1 MSIEL
6 MAILVIVI
14 VAVVFVAGRAAFWII
29 QPYEQGIYI
38 RLGNFQHTLDPGV
51 NIVPPFI
58 SQVIKL
64 DLRTQVLDVP
74 RQEVITKDNSP
85 TNVDAI
91 IYIKVVD
98 VSKAYF
104 EVTNYKAA
112 TINLAQT
119 TLRSVIGDMELD
131 EILYNRERINTHLRQ
146 VLDEATDAW
155 GVRVESVEI
164 REVDPVGTV
173 KDAMEEQT
181 AAERERR
188 AAILRADGQ
197 KRSAILEAEGNRRS
211 KILNAEGN
219 RQSKILNAEGTRMAK
234 ILEAQ
239 GEGQRLRVLSLG
251 ANTLDEKAMTYL
263 SLNTLQH
270 MADGQATKILF
281 PFEVSKL
288 MEGASNYLGAS
299 REVPSRE
306 PIDIED
312 LEDIIGKADQ
322 ILGEIPGRSEMKQK
336 IDQIEKT
343 VKKEEE
349 KGREEIREEAEKDAR
364 EVLEEVSEDVE
375 GWEEDIVGVGGK
387 EKEPEEEEEEE

>member
-1 MSIEL
+1 MIPL
-6 MAILVIVI
+6 QITATTAGYIILLLIIIVI
-14 VAVVFVAGRAAFWII
+14 FIVAAARTAFWII
-29 QPYEQGIYI
+29 QPYQQGIWI
-38 RLGNFQHTLDPGV
+38 MLGNYRGVLEPGV
-51 NIVPPFI
+51 NIVYPVV
-58 SQVIKL
+58 SKVKKL

-98 VSKAYF
+98 VEKAFF

-131 EILYNRERINTHLRQ
+131 EILYNRERINAHLRE

-173 KDAMEEQT
+173 KKAMEEQT

-197 KRSAILEAEGNRRS
+197 KRSAILEAEGNRQA
-211 KILNAEGN
+211 KILNAEGM
-219 RQSKILNAEGTRMAK
+219 RQSRILNAEGTRMAE
-234 ILEAQ
+234 ILKAQ
-239 GEGQRLRVLSLG
+239 GQGQRLRILSLG

-263 SLNTLQH
+263 SLDTLQK
-270 MADGQATKILF
+270 MADGEATKILF
-281 PFEVSKL
+281 PFEVTRL
-288 MEGASNYLGAS
+288 MEGASEYLGAS
-299 REVPSRE
+299 RQVPSRE
-306 PIDIED
+306 PVEINK
-312 LEDIIGKADQ
+312 LEDIIGKAED
-322 ILGEIPGRSEMKQK
+322 ILGEIPGRSEMREE
-336 IDQIEKT
+336 IEKIEKK
-343 VKKEEE
+343 VKSEGGKDR
-349 KGREEIREEAEKDAR
+349 KKIREEAEKDAR
-364 EVLEEVSEDVE
+364 EVLDEVKEEVGELKLDEDE
-375 GWEEDIVGVGGK
+375 
-387 EKEPEEEEEEE
+387 